1 MRITLCPHFVRP
13 FVVNFILSLSIFVF
27 QNTIWKLSKNIAMK
41 YYFPEQSRVIKAENA
56 TEFVERMRMHDEEY
70 FADNK
75 EFMEIYSIRKWQF
88 HNILLHISCEKKFV
102 ESLLANGILRKIQFD
117 LIVRIL
123 K

>member
-1 MRITLCPHFVRP
+1 
-13 FVVNFILSLSIFVF
+13 
-27 QNTIWKLSKNIAMK
+27 MK